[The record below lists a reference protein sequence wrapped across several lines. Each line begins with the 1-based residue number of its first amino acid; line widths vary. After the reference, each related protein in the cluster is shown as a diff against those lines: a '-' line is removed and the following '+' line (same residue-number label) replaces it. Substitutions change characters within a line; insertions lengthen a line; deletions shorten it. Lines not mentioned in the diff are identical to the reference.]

1 MAVVAY
7 LGLGH
12 GAFGVGAGGLRGG
25 PADWGREACGL
36 YPKSR
41 ARRER
46 ASGSKVYSAGKFQ

>member
-12 GAFGVGAGGLRGG
+12 GAFGVGTGGLRGG
-25 PADWGREACGL
+25 LAGGGRGACGL
-36 YPKSR
+36 CPELR

-46 ASGSKVYSAGKFQ
+46 SSGSEVYSAGKFQ